1 MVARCFNAGTFG
13 KKVMSDKQEQH
24 LKLVRSEA
32 AKSIGSALADLYRTL
47 KVISFYP
54 KGHPQLAEALQR
66 AHQILHGVLQ
76 DSPLSLLVSRSGFSL
91 PSGAPVDSNPMS
103 QALAKELFFRRANQ
117 LTLLPDLSAD
127 DLKNFLALLLMEP
140 RRIAEAGGMERLM
153 ASRKIKTI
161 WVNEIDLSAI
171 LAKQQAMEV
180 EQKEAAIDEEIEAAL
195 AASKEVQAQ
204 PPSQEKEDEDIRE
217 LIQLMDE
224 EFDDNR
230 YLQLA
235 ELLVSKAEQLK
246 GQGLHQ
252 TLLHPLFSL
261 FVHLRDKRRSSA
273 QREHAASTMQQIANG
288 MADTLVEQVQ
298 DKDFPRKDELIQL
311 LKHLGAQTVPR
322 LIERLG
328 SADNLYARKSLASA
342 LVHIGEPAIPFLA
355 AMLQDSRWYVIRNM
369 VAILGEIGAPSS
381 VRLLKGPA
389 YHDDPRV
396 RKETIRSL
404 SKIGG
409 TEAEAILIG
418 LLTTKDRDVKQQ
430 AILSLGIMRSQT
442 AVQPLLDIVRHRDFF
457 GDLESLKREAL
468 LAIGRIGDRRA
479 VADLVRF
486 LSKKPLF
493 TVKSLEGLK
502 IAAASALG
510 NIGDEAALEILHSL
524 SKRGG
529 RLGAACNEA
538 IDAIERLPG

>member
-1 MVARCFNAGTFG
+1 
-13 KKVMSDKQEQH
+13 MSDKQEQH

-54 KGHPQLAEALQR
+54 KEHPLLTEALLR
-66 AHQILHGVLQ
+66 AHQILQGALQ
-76 DSPLSLLVSRSGFSL
+76 GGPLSLIVSRGGFSL
-91 PSGAPVDSNPMS
+91 STGASIDGNPMS
-103 QALAKELFFRRANQ
+103 QALAKELFFRRASQ
-117 LTLLPDLSAD
+117 LTILPDLTPD
-127 DLKNFLALLLMEP
+127 DLKNFLSLLLMEP
-140 RRIAEAGGMERLM
+140 RRIAEAGGLERLM
-153 ASRKIKTI
+153 ATRKIKTI
-161 WVNEIDLSAI
+161 WVNELDLSAI
-171 LAKQQAMEV
+171 FAKQQAMEV
-180 EQKEAAIDEEIEAAL
+180 EQEVAASDEEIEAAL
-195 AASKEVQAQ
+195 AASQEVQPQ
-204 PPSQEKEDEDIRE
+204 PPQEKEEEDIRE
-217 LIQLMDE
+217 LIQLMNE

-230 YLQLA
+230 YIQLA

-246 GQGLHQ
+246 GQGMHQ
-252 TLLHPLFSL
+252 ALLHPVFSL
-261 FVHLRDKRRSSA
+261 FAHLLDKRRSNA
-273 QREHAASTMQQIANG
+273 QREHAAFTLQQITNG
-288 MADTLVEQVQ
+288 MADTLAEQVEN
-298 DKDFPRKDELIQL
+298 KDFPRKDELFHV

-328 SADNLYARKSLASA
+328 VADNLYARKSLASA
-342 LVHIGEPAIPFLA
+342 LVQIGEPSIPFLA

-369 VAILGEIGAPSS
+369 VAILGEIGIPSS

-389 YHDDPRV
+389 YHEDARV

-430 AILSLGIMRSQT
+430 AVLSLGIMRSQT
-442 AVQPLLDIVRHRDFF
+442 AVQPLLDIVWHRDFF

-479 VADLVRF
+479 VPYLVKF
-486 LSKKPLF
+486 LNKKPLF

-510 NIGDEAALEILHSL
+510 NIGDESALEPLHSL

-529 RLGAACNEA
+529 RLSAACNEA